1 LLIDLDKP
9 TTQRRFAKII
19 GVSEAAVSQM
29 VARGLLDKDQSLGAW
44 LLSYCED
51 IREKAAGRA
60 AVGDLDLATER
71 AALARASR
79 EKIDLQN
86 AVTRKQLAPVSLIEE
101 VLARAGAR
109 VAGVLDAVPGTI
121 KRRFPDL
128 PAEVRMVIKTEVAK
142 ARNIAA
148 HMSPDDL
155 VEDDD
160 AVEKMAEGAD

>member
-1 LLIDLDKP
+1 LLTQKEIAEHLDLD
-9 TTQRRFAKII
+9 QSQ
-19 GVSEAAVSQM
+19 VSRLCAEMGIDWKAAGM
-29 VARGLLDKDQSLGAW
+29 G
-44 LLSYCED
+44 E
-51 IREKAAGRA
+51 IRVLYIRKLREQAAGRA
-60 AVGDLDLATER
+60 TTGDLDLASER